1 MGANERRRKIAKIIR
16 DAKHARRKA
25 GVGDVNPGELTRDGR
40 VPSFD
45 VDSTWTFSFW
55 QSQIDVSKYSVDLG
69 VGKFDLVPIMDGQP
83 IALLCQTSDAS
94 CVGFRFEVWHER
106 LLQKAHSRQA
116 PDEIAERPS
125 RDSTPTGDS
134 TNSTAGDGS
143 WKNSTAGRGEAPEE
157 APEEAPARPIL

>member
-1 MGANERRRKIAKIIR
+1 M
-16 DAKHARRKA
+16 
-25 GVGDVNPGELTRDGR
+25 TRDGR

-94 CVGFRFEVWHER
+94 RVGFRFEVWHER
-106 LLQKAHSRQA
+106 LLQRAHSHQS
-116 PDEIAERPS
+116 PDDVERRPPRDADEDSS
-125 RDSTPTGDS
+125 R
-134 TNSTAGDGS
+134 GDGDATE
-143 WKNSTAGRGEAPEE
+143 TAGRGEAPEE
-157 APEEAPARPIL
+157 APEEAAARPAS